1 MNKAALV
8 QKLSDEFNIAKA
20 EAERIVEAIVRE
32 IVAAL
37 KRGEEVAIPD
47 LGKFRVKDRAAR
59 TARNPRT
66 GEIVKV
72 PATRAPKFS
81 ASKSLKDAVR

>member
-8 QKLSDEFNIAKA
+8 QHLSDKFNISKA
-20 EAERIVEAIVRE
+20 EAERIIEAL
-32 IVAAL
+32 VAAILDTL
-37 KRGEEVAIPD
+37 KRGDEVAIPD

-66 GEIVKV
+66 GEMVKV
-72 PATRAPKFS
+72 PATRAVKFS
-81 ASKSLKDAVR
+81 AAKSLKDAVK